1 MDHAVVDSDNVARFE
16 VTKQDHFVAD
26 VVVFGLVLQ
35 GRWGE
40 AGLALCY
47 HFVVANGD
55 CLRVERKVSEL
66 WDGVVD
72 LN

>member
-1 MDHAVVDSDNVARFE
+1 MDHAVVDSHNVTRFE
-16 VTKQDHFVAD
+16 VTKEDHFVAD

-35 GRWGE
+35 RGWGE
-40 AGLALCY
+40 AGLALGD

-55 CLRVERKVSEL
+55 CLGDQRKVSEL